1 MSNILYLR
9 EKANELPLCPGV
21 YLMKNKDGK
30 IIYVGKSK
38 KLKNRVSSYFLGHA
52 HSYKTEKMVRSVA
65 DFDTILCDT
74 EIEAL
79 TLENVLIKKHS
90 PKYNIKLK
98 DAKSYPYIK
107 VTDEQYP
114 KLIVTRERTSDGSY
128 YGPYSG
134 MSDAYA
140 AADAIRK
147 IFLLPNCKRVFPR
160 DIGKERPCLYKQM
173 GKCCAP
179 CADAISKK
187 AYNELIKSAKRVLDG
202 RTAETVA
209 ELEREMLAFAEK
221 EQFEDALRCRNSIFA
236 LKKLSDKQKAV
247 TSEKAELDAV
257 SLYTDD
263 ICGVISVLSIRRGL
277 LNSKNE
283 FLFSADE
290 ISDSEAFSAFL
301 FDYYSKASS
310 LPREILLDTEL
321 EEEDLSPLCEH
332 LCEKAGRKV
341 SIRVPQRGESKKLCE
356 MALTNAKERASR
368 YRKEIEREDK
378 ALVLLAKTL
387 SLEVLPERI
396 EAYDI
401 SNIGSEHITA
411 SMVVYAD
418 GKMKKSD
425 YRTFKIQ
432 TTGGVDDYGALR
444 EALTRRLSHIGDG
457 SPSLGDS
464 PDLILLDGGVGHV
477 GVGVSV
483 LDTLGLSIPV
493 FGMVKDE
500 HHKTRT
506 LCDTENEFGIAHE
519 QILYALI
526 YRIQE
531 EAHRF
536 AVSHASN
543 AKRKT
548 LKRSVLCDIDGIGEK
563 KAKLLLT
570 AFGGVTR
577 LSSASEEDIAS
588 VKGITQADAK
598 KITAFFENRK
608 AKKKTQ
614 P

>member
-1 MSNILYLR
+1 MGDILYLR
-9 EKANELPLCPGV
+9 EKANALPLCPGV

-38 KLKNRVSSYFLGHA
+38 KLKNRVSSYFLSRA
-52 HSYKTEKMVRSVA
+52 HSYKTEKMVQSVS

-79 TLENVLIKKHS
+79 TLENILIKKHS

-107 VTDEQYP
+107 ITDEPYP
-114 KLIVTRERTSDGSY
+114 KLIVTRERASDGSY

-134 MSDAYA
+134 MADAYA

-147 IFLLPNCKRVFPR
+147 AFSLPNCKRSFPK
-160 DIGKERPCLYKQM
+160 DIGRERPCLYKQM

-179 CADAISKK
+179 CANSISQE
-187 AYNELIKSAKRVLDG
+187 AYNELIRAAKRTLDG
-202 RTAETVA
+202 KTSETVA

-236 LKKLSDKQKAV
+236 LKKLSEKQKAV
-247 TSEKAELDAV
+247 TSDKTELDAI
-257 SLYTDD
+257 SLYTDEL
-263 ICGVISVLSIRRGL
+263 CGVISVLSIREGL
-277 LNSKNE
+277 LISKNE
-283 FLFSADE
+283 FVFSSDE

-301 FDYYSKASS
+301 FEYYSSSSS
-310 LPREILLDTEL
+310 LPRKILLDTVL
-321 EEEDLSPLCEH
+321 EEEDLSPLSEH
-332 LCEKAGRKV
+332 LRKRAGH
-341 SIRVPQRGESKKLCE
+341 RVLIHTPMRGEAKRLCE
-356 MALTNAKERASR
+356 MAHSNAKERAAR

-378 ALVLLAKTL
+378 ALILLAKTL
-387 SLEVLPERI
+387 SLEILPERI
-396 EAYDI
+396 EAFDI

-418 GKMKKSD
+418 GKMKRSD
-425 YRTFKIQ
+425 YRSFKIQ
-432 TTGGVDDYGALR
+432 STDGVDDYGALR

-457 SPSLGDS
+457 SASLGDS

-477 GVGVSV
+477 GVGKSV
-483 LDTLGLSIPV
+483 LEALGLSIPI

-519 QILYALI
+519 QALYALI
-526 YRIQE
+526 FRIQE

-536 AVSHASN
+536 AVSHARD

-548 LKRSVLCDIDGIGEK
+548 LKKSVLCSIDGIGEK
-563 KAKLLLT
+563 KAKTLLT
-570 AFGGVTR
+570 FFGSVKR
-577 LSSASEEDIAS
+577 LSGAGVEDIAS
-588 VKGITQADAK
+588 VRGITRADAER
-598 KITAFFENRK
+598 IVAFFEK
-608 AKKKTQ
+608 KKKTEV
-614 P
+614 

>member
-38 KLKNRVSSYFLGHA
+38 KLKNRVSSYFLGRA
-52 HSYKTEKMVRSVA
+52 HSYKTEKMVASVA

-79 TLENVLIKKHS
+79 TLENVLIKKYS

-107 VTDEQYP
+107 ITDEPYP
-114 KLIVTRERTSDGSY
+114 KLTVTRERTSDGSY

-134 MSDAYA
+134 MADAYA
-140 AADAIRK
+140 ASDAIRK
-147 IFLLPNCKRVFPR
+147 VFLLPNCKRSFPR
-160 DIGKERPCLYKQM
+160 DIGRERPCLYKQM

-179 CADAISKK
+179 CADAISQK

-202 RTAETVA
+202 RTSETVA

-236 LKKLSDKQKAV
+236 LKKLSEKQKAV

-290 ISDSEAFSAFL
+290 ISDSESFSAFL
-301 FDYYSKASS
+301 FEYYSNASS

-332 LCEKAGRKV
+332 LCERAGRKV
-341 SIRVPQRGESKKLCE
+341 SVRTPKRGEAKKLCE
-356 MALTNAKERASR
+356 MAQTNAKERASR
-368 YRKEIEREDK
+368 YRREIEREDK
-378 ALVLLAKTL
+378 AILSLAKTL
-387 SLEVLPERI
+387 SLEILPERI

-411 SMVVYAD
+411 SMVVYED

-425 YRTFKIQ
+425 YRSFKIQ
-432 TTGGVDDYGALR
+432 STDGVDDYGALR
-444 EALTRRLSHIGDG
+444 EALNRRLSHIGDG
-457 SPSLGDS
+457 SASLGES
-464 PDLILLDGGVGHV
+464 PDLILLDGGAGHV
-477 GVGVSV
+477 GVGKSV
-483 LDTLGLSIPV
+483 LEDRGLSIPV

-536 AVSHASN
+536 AVSHASS

-548 LKRSVLCDIDGIGEK
+548 LKRSLLCDINGIGEK

-570 AFGGVTR
+570 SFGSIKR
-577 LSSASEEDIAS
+577 LSSASAEDIAS
-588 VKGITQADAK
+588 VKGITRTDAE

-608 AKKKTQ
+608 NKAKSH
-614 P
+614 